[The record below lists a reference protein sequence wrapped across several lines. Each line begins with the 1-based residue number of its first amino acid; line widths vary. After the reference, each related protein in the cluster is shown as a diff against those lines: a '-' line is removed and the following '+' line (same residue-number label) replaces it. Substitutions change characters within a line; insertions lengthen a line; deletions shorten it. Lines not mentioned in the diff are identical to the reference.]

1 MTRWYNDKSAYEKE
15 AVGPSTPGF
24 LKKWSANPSEA
35 IYLQYEEYRT
45 VLFKWHKNMTSAFN
59 RCLDSRDYMHV
70 RNALAVLE
78 KIIVQY
84 PLVDFQGKSLDEK
97 IDVIAG
103 KDETRGDLQI
113 RAQGYLALLRKSSKS
128 WVNQAKFSSK
138 SAPSPAYSPNTKRD
152 STPVGSAGLP
162 STATLRTQSSLNP
175 TAAPFKPVEGNARYF
190 LRFKSC

>member
-1 MTRWYNDKSAYEKE
+1 M
-15 AVGPSTPGF
+15 
-24 LKKWSANPSEA
+24 
-35 IYLQYEEYRT
+35 QYEEYRT

-59 RCLDSRDYMHV
+59 HCLDSRDYMHV

-84 PLVDFQGKSLDEK
+84 PLVDFQGKSLEEK

-113 RAQGYLALLRKSSKS
+113 RAQGYLALLHKSSKS

-152 STPVGSAGLP
+152 STPLGSTGLP
-162 STATLRTQSSLNP
+162 STSLRTQSSLNP
-175 TAAPFKPVEGNARYF
+175 TATPFKPLEGNARYF
-190 LRFKSC
+190 LS